1 MVSSVPKTIGIYKI
15 EYQCVY
21 TMAIYILNIC
31 IPYIGIEIPPTIS
44 SVYIDLIRDYIP
56 YGRGF

>member
-1 MVSSVPKTIGIYKI
+1 MVMYI
-15 EYQCVY
+15 EH
-21 TMAIYILNIC
+21 MHSI
-31 IPYIGIEIPPTIS
+31 YIGIEIPPTIS

>member
-21 TMAIYILNIC
+21 TMAIYIEHMHSIYWHRNT
-31 IPYIGIEIPPTIS
+31 PYH
-44 SVYIDLIRDYIP
+44 
-56 YGRGF
+56 